1 MKTSVKTGTRLASH
15 HRSMTMKN
23 LCALLLLFPL
33 AGTAQTTHIVQSG
46 GSTIGGAAPFYNPP
60 VVTIAVGDIVRWTN
74 VSGTHNVN
82 GTTFHY
88 PENPEEFYSGSPD
101 NGLWSWPYTF
111 TIPGTYHYTCD
122 SKGHSATQV
131 GTVIVEAGNSIA
143 EHRGPGEVVLY
154 PSPAEDHVMAVVGTR
169 IVTRVEVLGMDGRL
183 IAAPA
188 LAGTDVLRIP
198 VEDLNAGNYLLRFT
212 ESNGTNTSVRF
223 TKK

>member
-1 MKTSVKTGTRLASH
+1 MRILFATLLA
-15 HRSMTMKN
+15 
-23 LCALLLLFPL
+23 LPL
-33 AGTAQTTHIVQSG
+33 ATTAQTTHIVESG
-46 GSTIGGAAPFYNPP
+46 GSTVGGTAPFYDPP

-82 GTTFHY
+82 GTAFYY
-88 PENPEEFYSGSPD
+88 PENPEAFYSGSPD

-143 EHRGPGEVVLY
+143 ENSGPGEVLLF
-154 PSPAEDHVMAVVGTR
+154 PSPAEDYVMAVVGTR
-169 IVTRVEVLGMDGRL
+169 IITRVEVLGIDGRL
-183 IAAPA
+183 IATTAIS
-188 LAGTDVLRIP
+188 GTDVLRIP
-198 VEDLNAGNYLLRFT
+198 VEDLTAGNYLLRFI
-212 ESNGTNTSVRF
+212 ESNGTNSSVRF